1 MDNKRK
7 NVLIACDSSHTL
19 LEFRGKLI
27 EELVKG
33 NNVSVFTPKISRQ
46 QVRDKLESLKVTVY
60 ENDLNGSNV
69 SIFSDLK
76 YIIQLYQ
83 LIKETKP
90 DVFFP
95 YTFKPVIYGTMV
107 AKLCRIDCIT
117 PMLTGLGYNFTDSG
131 KKNKLVTAIT
141 KMLLKFSLRGNK
153 GIRIIFQNQDDYLK
167 LLKTGII
174 GRQQQAFVVNG
185 SGVDL
190 THYDYSIPDTLN
202 ISFLMIS
209 RLINAKGIREYYE
222 AAKSV
227 RHKYPEIKFKLIG
240 SFDNNIDAITLDLY
254 SKILFDDTLEYIGS
268 VDDVRPY
275 IKNASIVVLPSYYG
289 EGVPR
294 CILEGMAMGRAVITC
309 DSVGCRETIYNSAE
323 GRNGFLVPV
332 RNVSALA
339 SKMEY
344 YINHTTDIISY
355 GINGRHF
362 AKEKFDVNLVNAEM
376 LKIMNVV

>member
-46 QVRDKLESLKVTVY
+46 QVKDKLESLSVTVY

-76 YIIQLYQ
+76 YIIQLYH

-107 AKLCRIDCIT
+107 AKLCKIACIT
-117 PMLTGLGYNFTDSG
+117 PMLTGLGYNFTDGG
-131 KKNKLVTAIT
+131 KKNWLVTAIT
-141 KMLLKFSLRGNK
+141 KLLLKISLSGNK
-153 GIRIIFQNQDDYLK
+153 GIRIIFQNGDDYQK

-174 GRQQQAFVVNG
+174 GQKQQAFVVNG

-190 THYDYSIPDTLN
+190 SHYDYSEPDTLN

-209 RLINAKGIREYYE
+209 RLINAKGVREYYE
-222 AAKSV
+222 AAKTV
-227 RHKYPEIKFKLIG
+227 RNKYPDIKFKLIG
-240 SFDNNIDAITLDLY
+240 SYDNNIDSITLDLF
-254 SKILFDDTLEYIGS
+254 SKILFDDTLEYIGR

-309 DSVGCRETIYNSAE
+309 DSVGCRETIYNSSS

-332 RNVSALA
+332 KNVSALA

-344 YINHTTDIISY
+344 YINNTTDIISY
-355 GINGRHF
+355 GVNGRHF

>member
-7 NVLIACDSSHTL
+7 IVLIACDSSHTL

-27 EELVKG
+27 EELVKD
-33 NNVSVFTPKISRQ
+33 NKVFVFTPKISRQ
-46 QVRDKLESLKVTVY
+46 EVRDKLESLNVIVY

-76 YIIQLYQ
+76 YIVQLYQ
-83 LIKETKP
+83 LIKEIKP

-107 AKLCRIDCIT
+107 AKLCKISCIT

-131 KKNKLVTAIT
+131 KKNRLVTAIT
-141 KMLLKFSLRGNK
+141 KLLLRVSLRGSK
-153 GIRIIFQNQDDYLK
+153 DIRIIFQNRDDYHK
-167 LLKTGII
+167 LLNTGII
-174 GRQQQAFVVNG
+174 GLGQQAFVVNG

-190 THYDYSIPDTLN
+190 SHYDYSIPDTLN
-202 ISFLMIS
+202 VSFLMIS
-209 RLINAKGIREYYE
+209 RLINAKGVKEYYE

-227 RHKYPEIKFKLIG
+227 RSKYPEIKFKLIG
-240 SFDNNIDAITLDLY
+240 PFDNNIDSITLELF
-254 SKILFDDTLEYIGS
+254 SKILFDDTLEYIGR

-275 IKNASIVVLPSYYG
+275 IKSASIVVLPSYYG

-294 CILEGMAMGRAVITC
+294 CLLEGMAMGRAVITC
-309 DSVGCRETIYNSAE
+309 DSVGCRETIFNSAA

-332 RNVSALA
+332 RNVSALV

-344 YINHTTDIISY
+344 YINHKTDIISF